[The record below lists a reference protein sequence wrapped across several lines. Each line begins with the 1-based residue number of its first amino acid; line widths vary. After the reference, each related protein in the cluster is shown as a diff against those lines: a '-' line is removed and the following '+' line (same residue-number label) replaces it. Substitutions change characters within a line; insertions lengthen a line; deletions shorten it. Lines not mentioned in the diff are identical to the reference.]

1 MRIWYHYGLK
11 ETKMERLI
19 VQYAELIWVLLN
31 LLHYYLNFLNN
42 RLSKS
47 LVAFDSKFKIKYDKK
62 SFLRNLVW
70 IGFGVVFLSFYRHA
84 VLHKAATT
92 EEHFVVIGGFIFLVV
107 GYLLQD
113 ILFLGGYFVCRSE
126 MPRMTYPFSPKVS
139 AILVSFDLFGYSALM
154 LLSYLVSKHPFLL
167 GGAIG
172 LATGGLICIYQITG
186 KQQRDRN
193 NQIT

>member
-1 MRIWYHYGLK
+1 
-11 ETKMERLI
+11 MERLI

-42 RLSKS
+42 RLRKS
-47 LVAFDSKFKIKYDKK
+47 LADFDPKSGIKYNNK
-62 SFLRNLVW
+62 SFLRILLW

-107 GYLLQD
+107 GCLLRD
-113 ILFLGGYFVCRSE
+113 ILYMGGYFVCRSE
-126 MPRMTYPFSPKVS
+126 MPRTTYSFSFETS
-139 AILVSFDLFGYSALM
+139 AILASFEFFGYSVLM

-172 LATGGLICIYQITG
+172 LATGGLICICQV
-186 KQQRDRN
+186 KRKK
-193 NQIT
+193 